1 MHDIVIR
8 HGDVVDGTGSAP
20 RRADLAIDGDRVTA
34 VGAVSERGKREIDAG
49 GRLVTPGFVDIHT
62 HLDAQLFWDPAASSS
77 CWHGVTTVVLGN
89 CGVTFAPVRPGQE
102 EYLAGMMD
110 SVEDI
115 PAATIMAGLDWDWQT
130 YGDYLRALGR
140 RRLGVNVGGM
150 IGHAALRYYV
160 MGARGLDEAPAT
172 EDDIAAMA
180 AVLGEAI
187 DSGAL
192 GFSTSRSFL
201 HTVPDGTPLPG
212 TFAGP
217 DELAAI
223 AGVLSERGRGV
234 IEVVPRIGERD
245 GAAREN
251 SVAELAWME
260 AVSRASGRPL
270 TFAITQSDRRPG
282 LWSWVMDQVAA
293 ARSRGADLRPQ
304 TSARGTAILY
314 GLASRTPYDTLPA
327 WAELMA
333 RPFTARVA
341 ALADRDLRRTLAEQ
355 AGPENQPAGPLGPK
369 DPARLYLLPPGVAR
383 YDVRPENSLA
393 AEAARRGTTPA
404 GAFADFMAETGGRG
418 LLYYPVLNSDLGAV
432 AAMLTNPDVVI
443 GLGDAG
449 AHVALTM
456 DAGQPSYV
464 LGHWVRDEG
473 HLGIGEAVRKLT
485 LEGAELFGLAGRGRL
500 APGAFADVNVI
511 DLSQLELRTPEL
523 VADLPLGASRFL
535 QRADGYDYT
544 LVNGKVFVDHG
555 ELTDERR
562 GQLVKRPLLAVQ
574 GAEQQ
579 VGVLLEYPDLGDQ
592 PGGER
597 EQLDHVDR
605 R

>member
-20 RRADLAIDGDRVTA
+20 TRADVAIDGDRITE
-34 VGAVSERGKREIDAG
+34 VGVVSDRGEREIDAS
-49 GRLVTPGFVDIHT
+49 GRIVTPGFVDIHT

-89 CGVTFAPVRPGQE
+89 CGVTFAPIRPGQE
-102 EYLAGMMD
+102 KYLAGMMD

-115 PAATIMAGLDWDWQT
+115 PADTIMAGLPWGWES
-130 YGDYLRALGR
+130 YGDYLCILGR

-160 MGARGLDEAPAT
+160 MGARSLDEAPAT
-172 EDDIAAMA
+172 GDDIAGMA
-180 AVLGEAI
+180 AAVDEAVGA
-187 DSGAL
+187 GAL

-212 TFAGP
+212 TFARP
-217 DELAAI
+217 EELAGI
-223 AGVLSERGRGV
+223 AAVLGTRGKGV

-260 AVSRASGRPL
+260 EVSRSSGRPL

-282 LWSWVMDQVAA
+282 LWSWVMEQVAA
-293 ARSRGADLRPQ
+293 ARGRGASLRPQ

-314 GLASRTPYDTLPA
+314 GLVGRTPYDTVPG

-333 RPFTARVA
+333 KPWPDRVQ
-341 ALADRDLRRTLAEQ
+341 ALADEALRRTLAEQ
-355 AGPENQPAGPLGPK
+355 ADASAGQSGPLAPK
-369 DPARLYLLPPGVAR
+369 DPAKLFLLPPGVAH

-404 GAFADFMAETGGRG
+404 GAFVDFTVETGG
-418 LLYYPVLNSDLGAV
+418 L
-432 AAMLTNPDVVI
+432 

-464 LGHWVRDEG
+464 LSHWVRDSAR
-473 HLGIGEAVRKLT
+473 LDIGTAIYKLT

-511 DLSQLELRTPEL
+511 DLDGLHLRTPEM
-523 VADLPLGASRFL
+523 VADFPLGASRFV
-535 QRADGYDYT
+535 QRAHGYDYT
-544 LVNGKVFVDHG
+544 LVNGKVLVDHD
-555 ELTDERR
+555 ELTAERP
-562 GQLVKRPLLAVQ
+562 GQLVTIKN
-574 GAEQQ
+574 
-579 VGVLLEYPDLGDQ
+579 
-592 PGGER
+592 
-597 EQLDHVDR
+597 
-605 R
+605 